1 MYNSN
6 EELIRKYK
14 EETGDLLIKETDK
27 FQAFIEKIVDDRLR
41 KIDDVRFEGNPTILT
56 DVLQMHSVI
65 RPDGV
70 NRLFYFSPTGLEIMS
85 ISEKQTHML
94 KTTIPD
100 RSYEVY
106 TLGDNISR
114 DGGWIGLNIVD
125 IINFCKLGAKEDSFR
140 YRYDSAQGDFHIKFG
155 GLRRKFGSKHA
166 EDFPRMNM
174 PEMEFRGD
182 GVIKL
187 KKFRNKLVLA
197 SKLGMI
203 DVSMHLDCDQLHL
216 LSHKTSESDE
226 KMEVIDDL
234 NEIIPVENWNGEDV
248 IGNYSIPLLSG
259 ILDLLGKR
267 FNEARILF
275 SDDSPM
281 KICCGKILGDE
292 KDDLFCA
299 EITVA
304 NRTTQ
309 E

>member
-1 MYNSN
+1 MYYSD

-27 FQAFIEKIVDDRLR
+27 FQAFVGKIFDERLR
-41 KIDDVRFEGNPTILT
+41 KSDDVRFEGNPTILT
-56 DVLQMHSVI
+56 DVLQMHSAI
-65 RPDGV
+65 QPDRV
-70 NRLFYFSPTGLEIMS
+70 HRLFHFSPTGLEITS

-100 RSYEVY
+100 KSYEIY
-106 TLGDNISR
+106 NLGDNIEM
-114 DGGWIGLNIVD
+114 DGGWIGLNIKNIMD
-125 IINFCKLGAKEDSFR
+125 FCKLGAKEDSFR
-140 YRYDSAQGDFHIKFG
+140 YRYDSALGDFHVKFG

-166 EDFPRMNM
+166 ESFPRLNM
-174 PEMEFRGD
+174 PEMELRGD

-187 KKFRNKLVLA
+187 KKFRSKIGLA
-197 SKLGMI
+197 SKLGM
-203 DVSMHLDCDQLHL
+203 VNVAMHLDCDQLHL
-216 LSHKTSESDE
+216 LSHRTFESE

-234 NEIIPVENWNGEDV
+234 NELIPVENWNGADV
-248 IGNYSIPLLSG
+248 ISNYSIPLLSG

-267 FNEARILF
+267 FDEARILF

-281 KICCGKILGDE
+281 KICCGKILGEE

-304 NRTTQ
+304 GRTK
-309 E
+309 ED